1 MLLSTISRGIRITNA
16 IALPNCSIFAR
27 SHGLMQHTNKANLF
41 STMDNVVK
49 VNEKIPFNE
58 MRVIYVEKGPDGTE
72 SNKWKILDKV
82 GALQLAKSMR
92 LDLILGKTCCWLNVS
107 HAST

>member
-1 MLLSTISRGIRITNA
+1 
-16 IALPNCSIFAR
+16 
-27 SHGLMQHTNKANLF
+27 MQHTNKANLF